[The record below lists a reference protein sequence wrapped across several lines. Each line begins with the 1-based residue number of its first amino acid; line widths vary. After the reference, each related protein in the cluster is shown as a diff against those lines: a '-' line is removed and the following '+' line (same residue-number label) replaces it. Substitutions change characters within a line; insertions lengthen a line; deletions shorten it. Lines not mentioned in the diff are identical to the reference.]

1 MSKKLLQIN
10 PVLRTSTSTGRIM
23 KEIGELAIANGW
35 ESYVAYSKGRDGLPG
50 STSIPVPVGNKASV
64 AWHGLQTRILDR
76 HGLGSVLAT
85 KRFIEDI
92 RRIGPDIIHIHNIHG
107 YFLNYRILFDFLSH
121 SGIQV
126 IWTVHDCWLYTGHCY
141 HYMYA
146 GCDRWKTGCGHCPQR
161 GKFPR
166 SLLADRSARNFR
178 DKRDAFCSMPEDR
191 LTIVPVSDWMRSEM
205 SESFLKDYRFQV
217 IHNGIDTDVFSPQPA
232 LESEVRRCYG
242 LGDSHVILGIA
253 SIWSEEKGLNDFVEM
268 AARLDSDEV
277 IVLVGMDRKQLDDVL
292 SRCGRT
298 VLGDRMV
305 AVQRT
310 ADVHQ
315 LAGLYSTADVFVNP
329 TWQDNYPTVNLEA
342 ISCGTPVVT
351 YRTGGSIEAVAGDTG
366 FVVEQGDIEGL
377 VDAVRR
383 VETLG
388 KAHFRD
394 ACRSRAVK
402 EFRKEDRYAEYIE
415 LYERLTK

>member
-23 KEIGELAIANGW
+23 KEIGELAMANGW

-85 KRFIEDI
+85 ERFIEDI

-242 LGDSHVILGIA
+242 LGDRHVILGIA

-292 SRCGRT
+292 SRYGRT

-305 AVQRT
+305 AVKRT

-315 LAGLYSTADVFVNP
+315 LAGLYSTADVLVNP

-388 KAHFRD
+388 KAHFMD

>member
-23 KEIGELAIANGW
+23 KEIGELAMANGW
-35 ESYVAYSKGRDGLPG
+35 DSYVAYSKGRDGLPG

-92 RRIGPDIIHIHNIHG
+92 RRIRPDIIHIHNIHG

-242 LGDSHVILGIA
+242 LGDRHVILGIA

-292 SRCGRT
+292 SRCGRII
-298 VLGDRMV
+298 LGDRMV
-305 AVQRT
+305 AVKRT

-315 LAGLYSTADVFVNP
+315 LAGLYSTADVLVNP

-388 KAHFRD
+388 KANFMD

>member
-23 KEIGELAIANGW
+23 KEIGELAMANGW

-64 AWHGLQTRILDR
+64 VWHGLQTRILDL

-166 SLLADRSARNFR
+166 SLFADRSARNFR

-242 LGDSHVILGIA
+242 LGDRHVILGIA

-292 SRCGRT
+292 SRYGRT

-305 AVQRT
+305 AVKRT

-315 LAGLYSTADVFVNP
+315 LAGLYSTADVLVNP

-388 KAHFRD
+388 KAHFMD

>member
-23 KEIGELAIANGW
+23 KEIGELAMANGW

-92 RRIGPDIIHIHNIHG
+92 RRIRPDIIHIHNIHG

-242 LGDSHVILGIA
+242 LGDRHVILGIA

-292 SRCGRT
+292 SRCGRII
-298 VLGDRMV
+298 LGDRMV
-305 AVQRT
+305 AVKRT

-315 LAGLYSTADVFVNP
+315 LAGLYSTADVLVNP

-388 KAHFRD
+388 KANFMD

>member
-23 KEIGELAIANGW
+23 KEIGELAMANGW

-166 SLLADRSARNFR
+166 SLFADRSARNFR

-242 LGDSHVILGIA
+242 LGDRHVILGIA

-292 SRCGRT
+292 SRYGRT

-305 AVQRT
+305 AVKRT

-377 VDAVRR
+377 VDAVHR

-388 KAHFRD
+388 KAHFMD

>member
-23 KEIGELAIANGW
+23 KEIGELAMANGW

-166 SLLADRSARNFR
+166 SLFADRSARNFR

-242 LGDSHVILGIA
+242 LGDRHVILGIA

-292 SRCGRT
+292 SRYGRT

-305 AVQRT
+305 AVKRT

>member
-23 KEIGELAIANGW
+23 KEIGELAMANGW

-161 GKFPR
+161 WKFPR

-242 LGDSHVILGIA
+242 LGDRHVILGIA

-292 SRCGRT
+292 SRYGRT

-305 AVQRT
+305 AVKRT

-315 LAGLYSTADVFVNP
+315 LAGLYSTADVLVNP

-388 KAHFRD
+388 KAHFMD

>member
-107 YFLNYRILFDFLSH
+107 YFLNCRILFDFLSH

-166 SLLADRSARNFR
+166 SLFADRSARNFR

-242 LGDSHVILGIA
+242 LGDRHVILGIA

-292 SRCGRT
+292 SRYGRT

-305 AVQRT
+305 AVKRT

>member
-10 PVLRTSTSTGRIM
+10 PVLRASTSTGRIM
-23 KEIGELAIANGW
+23 KEIGELAMANGW

-92 RRIGPDIIHIHNIHG
+92 RRIRPDIIHIHNIHG

-141 HYMYA
+141 YYSKA

-166 SLLADRSARNFR
+166 SLFADRSARNFR

-305 AVQRT
+305 AVKRT

-377 VDAVRR
+377 VDAVHR

-388 KAHFRD
+388 KANFMD

>member
-10 PVLRTSTSTGRIM
+10 PVLRISTSTGRIM
-23 KEIGELAIANGW
+23 KEIGELAMANGW

-166 SLLADRSARNFR
+166 SLFADRSARNFR

-292 SRCGRT
+292 SRCGRII
-298 VLGDRMV
+298 LGDRMV
-305 AVQRT
+305 AVKRT

-315 LAGLYSTADVFVNP
+315 LAGLYSTADVLVNP

-388 KAHFRD
+388 KANFMD

>member
-23 KEIGELAIANGW
+23 KEIGELAMANGW

-242 LGDSHVILGIA
+242 LGDRHVILGIA

-292 SRCGRT
+292 SRCGRII
-298 VLGDRMV
+298 LGDRMV
-305 AVQRT
+305 AVKRT

-315 LAGLYSTADVFVNP
+315 LAGLYSTADVLVNP

-388 KAHFRD
+388 KANFMD

>member
-23 KEIGELAIANGW
+23 KEIGELAMANGW

-64 AWHGLQTRILDR
+64 VWHGLQTRILDR

-92 RRIGPDIIHIHNIHG
+92 RRIRPDIIHIHNIHG

-166 SLLADRSARNFR
+166 SLFADRSARNFR

-242 LGDSHVILGIA
+242 LGDRHVILGIA

-298 VLGDRMV
+298 ALGDRMV
-305 AVQRT
+305 AVKRT

-315 LAGLYSTADVFVNP
+315 LAGLYSTADVLVNP

-388 KAHFRD
+388 KANFMD

>member
-23 KEIGELAIANGW
+23 KEIGELAMANGW

-92 RRIGPDIIHIHNIHG
+92 RRIRPDIIHIHNIHG

-166 SLLADRSARNFR
+166 SLFADRSARNFR

-242 LGDSHVILGIA
+242 LGDRHVILGIA

-298 VLGDRMV
+298 ALGDRMV
-305 AVQRT
+305 AVKRT

-315 LAGLYSTADVFVNP
+315 LAGLYSTADVLVNP

>member
-64 AWHGLQTRILDR
+64 AWHGLQTRFLDR

-92 RRIGPDIIHIHNIHG
+92 RRIRPDIIHIHNIHG

-161 GKFPR
+161 WKFPR

-242 LGDSHVILGIA
+242 LGDRHVILGIA

-292 SRCGRT
+292 SRYGRT

-305 AVQRT
+305 AVKRT

-388 KAHFRD
+388 KAHFMD

>member
-23 KEIGELAIANGW
+23 KEIGELAMANGW

-92 RRIGPDIIHIHNIHG
+92 RRIRPDIIHIHNIHG

-166 SLLADRSARNFR
+166 SLFADRSARNFR

-242 LGDSHVILGIA
+242 LGDRHVILGIA

-292 SRCGRT
+292 SRYGRT

-305 AVQRT
+305 AVKRT

>member
-161 GKFPR
+161 WKFPR

-242 LGDSHVILGIA
+242 LGDRHVILGIA

-292 SRCGRT
+292 SRYGRT

-305 AVQRT
+305 AVKRT

-315 LAGLYSTADVFVNP
+315 LAGLYSTADVLVNP

-388 KAHFRD
+388 KAHFMD

>member
-92 RRIGPDIIHIHNIHG
+92 RRIRPDIIHIHNIHG

-242 LGDSHVILGIA
+242 LGDRHVILGIA

-292 SRCGRT
+292 SRCGRII
-298 VLGDRMV
+298 LGDRMV
-305 AVQRT
+305 AVKRT

-315 LAGLYSTADVFVNP
+315 LAGLYSTADVLVNP

-388 KAHFRD
+388 KANFMD

>member
-23 KEIGELAIANGW
+23 KEIGELAMANGW

-64 AWHGLQTRILDR
+64 VWHGLQTRILDR

-166 SLLADRSARNFR
+166 SLFADRSARNFR

-305 AVQRT
+305 AVKRT

-388 KAHFRD
+388 KAHFMD

>member
-23 KEIGELAIANGW
+23 KEIGELAMANGW

-141 HYMYA
+141 YYSKA
-146 GCDRWKTGCGHCPQR
+146 GCDRWKTGCGNCPQR

-268 AARLDSDEV
+268 AARLERDEV

-292 SRCGRT
+292 SRYGRT

-305 AVQRT
+305 AVKRT

-315 LAGLYSTADVFVNP
+315 LAGLYSTADVLVNP

-388 KAHFRD
+388 KSHFMD

>member
-92 RRIGPDIIHIHNIHG
+92 RRIRPDIIHIHNIHG

-161 GKFPR
+161 WKFPR

-242 LGDSHVILGIA
+242 LGDRHVILGIA

-298 VLGDRMV
+298 ALGDRMV
-305 AVQRT
+305 AVKRT

-315 LAGLYSTADVFVNP
+315 LAGLYSTADVLVNP

>member
-92 RRIGPDIIHIHNIHG
+92 RRIRPDIIHIHNIHG

-242 LGDSHVILGIA
+242 LGDRHVILGIA

-298 VLGDRMV
+298 ALGDRMV
-305 AVQRT
+305 AVKRT

-315 LAGLYSTADVFVNP
+315 LAGLYSTADVLVNP